1 MFLQNMPG
9 CVAKN
14 RFTRMIREKWGL
26 ISWLAIPMIIVF
38 LMSLIAGSGGGQL
51 TGRLLITDKDDSV
64 VSQFLTGAF
73 NQGPLAEIFTAE
85 QVNDQEGKA
94 LMDAGEASAWI
105 TIPTGFGQAFIDNQA
120 TSLQLMKNPAQSILP
135 QMVETSMEL
144 LVDAA
149 TYLQIIFADE
159 LAVLKPMVEQTQF
172 NDADL
177 VALTLGIKQ
186 QVERLED
193 TLFPPQLEL
202 LERQL
207 AQVQPDSDQPPMSFG
222 LLMFPGAIFMALI
235 FAANSLAVSIWD
247 DASNG
252 VIPRLAST
260 PSALGG
266 YFNGQVM
273 AAVGIL
279 GLLTTVLSVL
289 GSWYFALP
297 FAQLPLMILWL
308 VFSGLVIWMLFAAL
322 ALLMPTSKVAN
333 ITVNATTFPLLML
346 GGSFFPMESMP
357 PWLAQMGQ
365 FLPNG
370 FLLNGLK
377 DWTVRGEAPS
387 EALLMPGLIGLSMLL
402 VFWLLNRHLLNQ
414 LVHKV

>member
-1 MFLQNMPG
+1 MWLQTMPG

-14 RFTRMIREKWGL
+14 RITRVIREKWGL

-64 VSQFLTGAF
+64 VSQFLSGGF
-73 NQGPLAEIFTAE
+73 NQGPLAEIFTTE
-85 QVNDQEGKA
+85 QVTEAQGQVM
-94 LMDAGEASAWI
+94 MDAGEASAWI
-105 TIPTGFGQAFIDNQA
+105 TIPEGFGEAFINNQA
-120 TSLQLMKNPAQSILP
+120 STLKLVKNPVQSILP

-159 LAVLKPMVEQTQF
+159 LAVLKPMIEQTTF
-172 NDADL
+172 NDAEL

-202 LERQL
+202 LEKQL
-207 AQVQPDSDQPPMSFG
+207 EQAQADSDQPPMSFG

-266 YFNGQVM
+266 YFNGQVLSTL
-273 AAVGIL
+273 GIL
-279 GLLTTVLSVL
+279 GLLSTVLCVL

-297 FAQLPLMILWL
+297 VYQIPLMILWL

-333 ITVNATTFPLLML
+333 ITINATTFPLLML

-377 DWTVRGEAPS
+377 DWTVRGEAPLD
-387 EALLMPGLIGLSMLL
+387 ALLMPGLIGLAIVLL
-402 VFWLLNRHLLNQ
+402 FWLLNRSLLNQ